1 MTSPEQAL
9 ARAQASAAER
19 RADGAY
25 AEARPSPEGPPAIEG
40 AELKLYQWAF
50 IEPDPSRV
58 RSLRHAGAPITA
70 LKRLLLRL
78 LVQYHVQLIGDQT
91 RFNVMLLGYV
101 NRLETRITELEA
113 RLEQRDGD
121 QRPAGS

>member
-19 RADGAY
+19 RAEGAY
-25 AEARPSPEGPPAIEG
+25 AEARPSRAGPPAAEG

-50 IEPDPSRV
+50 IEPDLSRV
-58 RSLRHAGAPITA
+58 RSLRRAGAPITA

-101 NRLETRITELEA
+101 SRLEMRITELEA
-113 RLEQRDGD
+113 RLDECDGD
-121 QRPAGS
+121 QRTPAS